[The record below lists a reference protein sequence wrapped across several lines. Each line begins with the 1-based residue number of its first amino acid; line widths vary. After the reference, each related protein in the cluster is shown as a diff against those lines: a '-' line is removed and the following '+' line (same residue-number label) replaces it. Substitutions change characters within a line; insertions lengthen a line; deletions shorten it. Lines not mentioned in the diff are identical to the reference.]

1 MDSNNQPAKNT
12 QNDNRQDEA
21 LSFPVDITKQEFVRF
36 NMIVSAVSGIL
47 RFKKGQVTLFAGGG
61 IITLF
66 MIISDILAYRNIDPV
81 MVILLVFIAVSG
93 GILMFGTTHHV
104 RRSAERA
111 YDQSRLNGRSYYGI
125 ITVYRDR
132 IEKQSS
138 RANISINL
146 SYQAIYIETRD
157 MMIFLAEKTPAVVI
171 PARCLTSED
180 AEALRRTVLTAIP
193 QTRQKIEAPLI
204 PTAAGHISRP
214 DDEPDNEE
222 WRDENSISVE
232 INYSRDEFVKIAA
245 DTALRGL
252 LKLLPLYSF
261 MSLMAALMFGLLYD
275 FGFGIAVYVAVNA
288 GLFLFRIFGA
298 RTRAGRAYDN
308 MTSTRI
314 NVLLADKGIE
324 VNSSEKSDRIKLE
337 WKDVQRA
344 VERPNDVEFFS
355 ESIFLRIPKRCIEDF
370 DALRAFVDSHHQPT
384 KK

>member
-1 MDSNNQPAKNT
+1 
-12 QNDNRQDEA
+12 
-21 LSFPVDITKQEFVRF
+21 
-36 NMIVSAVSGIL
+36 
-47 RFKKGQVTLFAGGG
+47 
-61 IITLF
+61 
-66 MIISDILAYRNIDPV
+66 
-81 MVILLVFIAVSG
+81 
-93 GILMFGTTHHV
+93 
-104 RRSAERA
+104 
-111 YDQSRLNGRSYYGI
+111 
-125 ITVYRDR
+125 
-132 IEKQSS
+132 
-138 RANISINL
+138 
-146 SYQAIYIETRD
+146 
-157 MMIFLAEKTPAVVI
+157 
-171 PARCLTSED
+171 SED